1 MSLEIKVPTVGESIT
16 EVTIAQWLKKDGE
29 IVEMDEVLCELESDK
44 ATFELNAEAAGKLTI
59 KVQEGETV
67 EIGAVICEIDEN
79 AKSDKKPAA
88 DKTESAKAS
97 ATPPKEGKSS
107 SGPVKTGKVKEMVV
121 PTVGESITEVTI
133 SSWIKSD
140 GDYVA
145 LDEVIAEVD
154 SDKATFELPAEASGF
169 LSIVASE
176 GTTLKIGD
184 TICKIE
190 VAEGAPAGKTDAP
203 AQSPGKD
210 VPVAETSKSAGY
222 YAESHP
228 SPAAAKILAE
238 KGIKPE
244 EVKGSGVDG
253 RITKADAEK
262 ATPKKQAPQKDTT
275 PSSAPKTAF
284 SRNSTRKKMSN
295 LRKTIAR
302 RLVAVK
308 NETAMLT
315 TFNEVD
321 MKPVMSIRSK
331 YKEQFKE
338 KHGVGLGFMSFFTK
352 ACCVA
357 LQEWP
362 AVNAQIDGYELVY
375 NDFCDV
381 SIAVSTPRGLVVP
394 VVRNAE
400 SMTFAEIEQEILNLA
415 TKARDSKL
423 TIEEMTGGTFT
434 ITNGG
439 VFGSML
445 STPIINAPQSAILG
459 MHNIVERPMALNGEV
474 VIRPIMYLAL
484 SYDHRI
490 VDGRE
495 SVSFLVRVK
504 QLLEDPSR
512 LLLEV

>member
-1 MSLEIKVPTVGESIT
+1 MSIEIKVPTVGESIT
-16 EVTIAQWLKKDGE
+16 EVTIAQWLKKEGD

-44 ATFELNAEAAGKLTI
+44 ATFELNAESAGKLSI
-59 KVQEGETV
+59 KVQEGETI
-67 EIGAVICEIDEN
+67 EIGTVICEIDES
-79 AKSDKKPAA
+79 AAGSAPKVEAAEPA
-88 DKTESAKAS
+88 ESKESSAS
-97 ATPPKEGKSS
+97 EVK
-107 SGPVKTGKVKEMVV
+107 KTGEIKEMVV

-133 SSWIKSD
+133 STWLKNE
-140 GDYVA
+140 GDYVS
-145 LDEVIAEVD
+145 LDEVIAEVE
-154 SDKATFELPAEASGF
+154 SDKATFELPAEASGY
-169 LSIVASE
+169 LSIVAQE
-176 GTTLKIGD
+176 GATLAIGD

-190 VAEGAPAGKTDAP
+190 VTEGEPAPAASPAAAATSPAESSKASESGYAEG
-203 AQSPGKD
+203 
-210 VPVAETSKSAGY
+210 
-222 YAESHP
+222 HP
-228 SPAAAKILAE
+228 SPAAAKILSE
-238 KGIKPE
+238 KGVSADD
-244 EVKGSGVDG
+244 VKGSGPGG
-253 RITKADAEK
+253 RITKADAAS
-262 ATPKKQAPQKDTT
+262 ATPGKSTTAPTE
-275 PSSAPKTAF
+275 APAASPRQAF
-284 SRNSTRKKMSN
+284 SRNENRKKMSN

-321 MKPVMSIRSK
+321 MKPIMTMRSK

-357 LQEWP
+357 LQDWP
-362 AVNAQIDGYELVY
+362 AVNAQIDGDELVY
-375 NDFCDV
+375 NEFCDV

-394 VVRNAE
+394 VIRNAE
-400 SMTFAEIEQEILNLA
+400 SMTFAEIEQEIMNLA
-415 TKARDSKL
+415 TKARDNKL

-459 MHNIVERPMALNGEV
+459 MHNIVERPIAINGEV
-474 VIRPIMYLAL
+474 VVRPIMYLAL